1 MGFLLF
7 KLNEMGK
14 LKARRWDENG
24 KAIYWA
30 TDKAWKEWK
39 ELCKEMDEEATR
51 RLFTVIK

>member
-1 MGFLLF
+1 
-7 KLNEMGK
+7 MGK

-24 KAIYWA
+24 KATYWA